1 MAEAVANAPERY
13 ALALQTSSEAC
24 LSYPLVSF
32 LRASAILWL
41 VEGPHG
47 EIRNG
52 LLGPSAGRDH
62 APAASTAVVLFG
74 SVLHAAG
81 GDLPVG
87 AFATRMLAACS
98 LSPAY
103 MGLTE
108 PLHQAWDMDAL
119 TAELR
124 GQAPKGVALVSGDGF
139 SGTVSA
145 YRTEAGVVEGFD
157 VLLPAGLPEAGSVSA
172 VADAAVEAN
181 AQEIG
186 IDVHHGLVDGFV
198 REGGELSREP
208 WLRVFGPSLHSGLP
222 EKLDGDA
229 ELRGVRPFQHLV
241 ATFPGAVGQT

>member
-1 MAEAVANAPERY
+1 MAEAVANAPDRY

-47 EIRNG
+47 KIRNG
-52 LLGPSAGRDH
+52 LLDPVVGWDQ

-74 SVLHAAG
+74 SVLHAEG

-87 AFATRMLAACS
+87 AFTTRMLGACS
-98 LSPAY
+98 LSPEY

-119 TAELR
+119 TAELKR
-124 GQAPKGVALVSGDGF
+124 QAPKGVALVSGDGF

-145 YRTEAGVVEGFD
+145 YRTEAGVVENFD
-157 VLLPAGLPEAGSVSA
+157 VLLPAGLPEADSA
-172 VADAAVEAN
+172 PALADAAVEAN

-186 IDVHHGLVDGFV
+186 IDGHRGLVDGFV
-198 REGGELSREP
+198 RVGGERFRVP
-208 WLRVFGPSLHSGLP
+208 RLRVLGPSLHRGLP
-222 EKLDGDA
+222 EKLDADV
-229 ELRGVRPFQHLV
+229 ELRGRAPFQHLV
-241 ATFPGAVGQT
+241 AAFPGAVAQT